1 MIQSENSLHEI
12 CNNEPFTEKHERRVT
27 PFEFHTAPMQ
37 CYTSYPLRKLYAL
50 LSPSSI
56 IWTEM
61 EKVDDLFPRNMEDDL
76 ALDFLMKSLEKRLGY
91 ETNYRELNEDPKL
104 VLQFGSNDPER
115 LRQCVKYTVAKYHG
129 SLREINLNCGCPSI
143 ESGGATTYGASL
155 MKEVQLTS
163 DLVRA
168 AREGIIE
175 GLNMKEN
182 SNHLQLPIGVSVKT
196 RIAVFEHIDEM
207 VDLDDDHYNYLQN
220 YVTKIVDAGANHI
233 ILHARPAILSGL
245 SPVKNRIVPNLNY
258 EFVKRVQSDFGK
270 NITVTLNGGIK
281 SIHQLKKLISMNGDE
296 NDKSRIYSIMA
307 GRYPLE
313 RPLDLVAI
321 EQLLP
326 DGTSPCTFPV
336 YENTKKA
343 LKRYLDFSVTIQ
355 STKQPPYT
363 IAELCLPLF
372 LVVEQLRDD
381 YNYEEEEDFTYKPL
395 LSYAEIEE
403 LYDIVVE
410 GVSSLEDLCK
420 KGKAKKKTK
429 IDQNEIN
436 LKRLSSSFKS
446 LVGTKV
452 VNKWKRN
459 RSEL

>member
-1 MIQSENSLHEI
+1 
-12 CNNEPFTEKHERRVT
+12 
-27 PFEFHTAPMQ
+27 
-37 CYTSYPLRKLYAL
+37 
-50 LSPSSI
+50 
-56 IWTEM
+56 
-61 EKVDDLFPRNMEDDL
+61 
-76 ALDFLMKSLEKRLGY
+76 
-91 ETNYRELNEDPKL
+91 
-104 VLQFGSNDPER
+104 
-115 LRQCVKYTVAKYHG
+115 
-129 SLREINLNCGCPSI
+129 
-143 ESGGATTYGASL
+143 
-155 MKEVQLTS
+155 
-163 DLVRA
+163 
-168 AREGIIE
+168 
-175 GLNMKEN
+175 
-182 SNHLQLPIGVSVKT
+182 
-196 RIAVFEHIDEM
+196 
-207 VDLDDDHYNYLQN
+207 
-220 YVTKIVDAGANHI
+220 
-233 ILHARPAILSGL
+233 
-245 SPVKNRIVPNLNY
+245 
-258 EFVKRVQSDFGK
+258 
-270 NITVTLNGGIK
+270 
-281 SIHQLKKLISMNGDE
+281 
-296 NDKSRIYSIMA
+296 MA

-381 YNYEEEEDFTYKPL
+381 YNYEEEEDVTYKPL
-395 LSYAEIEE
+395 LSYAEIED

-410 GVSSLEDLCK
+410 GVASLEDLCK

-436 LKRLSSSFKS
+436 FKRLSSSFKS